1 MAPYLKAYRTQ
12 AKPGGP
18 QMQKRPRNT
27 PEPRTKVQKLDNT
40 QWQAQAGLYL
50 GLLALYS
57 LGKMWPT

>member
-1 MAPYLKAYRTQ
+1 
-12 AKPGGP
+12 
-18 QMQKRPRNT
+18 MQKRPRNT